1 MTVAYAQ
8 TVDTDMVNEKAPDT
22 PNTGS
27 SDNDIDGRTVLGG
40 VVVIL
45 AGAAVL
51 MFSRKKKER

>member
-1 MTVAYAQ
+1 
-8 TVDTDMVNEKAPDT
+8 MVNEKAPDT

-45 AGAAVL
+45 AGAAVV
-51 MFSRKKKER
+51 MFGQKRKER